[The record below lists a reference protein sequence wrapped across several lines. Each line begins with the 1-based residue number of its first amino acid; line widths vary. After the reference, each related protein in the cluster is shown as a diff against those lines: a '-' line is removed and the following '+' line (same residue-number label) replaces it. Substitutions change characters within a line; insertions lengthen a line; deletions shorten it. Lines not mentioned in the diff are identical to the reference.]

1 MNIYHVSKSVA
12 IWAQAVTKHL
22 ATLLYVLQVT
32 KQTVIPKLAPKK
44 KANHDQ
50 SDDTQCDYPDA
61 EIPFPPVSSFVR
73 ELWNNRD
80 QLRSLMKPR
89 KYDVTKKP
97 AGKVTKKPAGKAKK
111 HGTKKAAMNK
121 P

>member
-1 MNIYHVSKSVA
+1 M
-12 IWAQAVTKHL
+12 TKHL
-22 ATLLYVLQVT
+22 ATLLYVLQVA
-32 KQTVIPKLAPKK
+32 KQTVIPKMAPKK

-61 EIPFPPVSSFVR
+61 EILFPPVSSFAW
-73 ELWNNRD
+73 ELWNKRD

-89 KYDVTKKP
+89 KYTTDTKKHRTKKP